1 MFQRTGTCTYLRPVL
16 DDSCMARYSSILRY
30 SRSYIGL
37 MQYNTVLVR
46 YKKRGVSSWGVKKRP
61 LHTLTVIS
69 VLRAKLSKK
78 TNTRTSCI
86 LDQAQ
91 SLPQVAG
98 HAWCSSVSNA
108 QKQASTRY
116 RQRSHYTR
124 RTPKSPHVLV
134 RRSDRK
140 TPTRLSRLAGGFH
153 LDVDD
158 VNYRPQHGILA
169 GGLRIWDDRGYQ
181 ALDVGSCPVVWSRGG
196 MTAGDSVKGG
206 DYRKAGRI
214 HDVSPRR
221 KKDIG

>member
-1 MFQRTGTCTYLRPVL
+1 VAHSISVQSIRIIS
-16 DDSCMARYSSILRY
+16 SCMARYSSIPRY
-30 SRSYIGL
+30 SRPYIGL
-37 MQYNTVLVR
+37 MRYNTVLVR

-69 VLRAKLSKK
+69 VLRAKLNKK

-169 GGLRIWDDRGYQ
+169 GGLRIWGDRGCQ
-181 ALDVGSCPVVWSRGG
+181 AFDVGSCPVVWSRGG
-196 MTAGDSVKGG
+196 MTVGDSVKGG
-206 DYRKAGRI
+206 DYRRADRTAL
-214 HDVSPRR
+214 SAR
-221 KKDIG
+221 KG